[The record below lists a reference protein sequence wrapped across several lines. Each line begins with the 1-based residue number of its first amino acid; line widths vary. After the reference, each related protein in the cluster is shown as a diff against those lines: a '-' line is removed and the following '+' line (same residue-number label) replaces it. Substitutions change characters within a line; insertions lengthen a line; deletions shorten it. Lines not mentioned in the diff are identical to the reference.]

1 MHRLFRAASPPIDSS
16 ALAARKIPSNLPSD
30 IMAFLFH
37 YPSRSSDRSASANL
51 AFYQNR
57 AAAHPRRLKVNELQ
71 DELRGN
77 WGELEGR
84 HDFIQWLFPIREQGV
99 NSMAQPLELHE
110 IEAIK
115 TDPTAMERLMESYVL
130 LSISNLAHRPRS
142 SCIAA
147 NKRLPHFSNS
157 YRIMLAFYGMRLVS
171 ETTGELTREESTPAP
186 DSASFVRR
194 YANLERNMHNFL
206 RITRILKC
214 MDEFGLA
221 RHPPSFLLFIL
232 AEQSTHGHLTSPA
245 LVRSMDNYWR
255 WCVRDDKDRQ
265 FVVQKV
271 DEVRRGGT
279 WTENEYVRWVRKR
292 AEET

>member
-1 MHRLFRAASPPIDSS
+1 MHRFFRAASPPIDSS
-16 ALAARKIPSNLPSD
+16 ALAARKIPSTLPSD
-30 IMAFLFH
+30 IMSFLFH
-37 YPSRSSDRSASANL
+37 YPSQSPDRSASANL

-57 AAAHPRRLKVNELQ
+57 AAARPRKSKVDELH

-77 WGELEGR
+77 WRELEGR
-84 HDFIQWLFPIREQGV
+84 HDFIQWFFPIREQGV

-115 TDPTAMERLMESYVL
+115 ADPKAMERLIE
-130 LSISNLAHRPRS
+130 
-142 SCIAA
+142 
-147 NKRLPHFSNS
+147 S

-171 ETTGELTREESTPAP
+171 ETTGELAREESTPAH

-214 MDEFGLA
+214 MGEFGLA
-221 RHPPSFLLFIL
+221 QHPPSFLLFIL

-255 WCVRDDKDRQ
+255 WCVRDDEDRQ

-271 DEVRRGGT
+271 DEVRRGGN
-279 WTENEYVRWVRKR
+279 WTEDEYREWVRKR
-292 AEET
+292 AEEREKEKEKDGVGRTETGET

>member
-30 IMAFLFH
+30 TMAFLFH
-37 YPSRSSDRSASANL
+37 YRSRSSDRSASANL

-115 TDPTAMERLMESYVL
+115 TDPTAMERLME
-130 LSISNLAHRPRS
+130 
-142 SCIAA
+142 
-147 NKRLPHFSNS
+147 S